1 MLRIKQAHPGTILR
15 LRYILP
21 LGLSIDEFSN
31 KLDLSKEII
40 EGIINKEISINE
52 DIAIKL
58 STKLNT
64 TSQYWID
71 VQNRYDLSIK

>member
-64 TSQYWID
+64 TSQY
-71 VQNRYDLSIK
+71 